1 MKKIK
6 NFVNINYLWLLL
18 GSYLV
23 VVLVNLLRFSTEVL
37 FLKLGAVGVTTTVI
51 GLVVSYLILWFLL
64 EYKKFLNIRQANII
78 LSALILFMAILK
90 SPTFFLS
97 LGLVMISVALFLLFH
112 LEKVR
117 LAMIYP
123 LVLLLSFPKLLIQ
136 ASSNFKNDALGI
148 HSFNIAES
156 KFSMLIWPVLVSVF
170 IAILIGLLINRLA
183 VEKINAVWVKRLTLV
198 ALIGGLCY
206 VLYLSAVMYYKV
218 KANSVS
224 TFDIGIF
231 SQMFE
236 RMKTDFT
243 QITTLE
249 RDKALSHMAV
259 HISPIYYLI
268 LPFYMLFPYVETLE
282 VMQVLIVF
290 SAVIPLCLI
299 LKKLQLPKLLNPF
312 IIALFFLTPVMT
324 TSGAYHLHENCFL
337 PPLILWLFYALI
349 SEWRWRSILFVLLIL
364 FVKEDAALYVLAL
377 GLYFAFQQ
385 RFTLS
390 ATFKKWLYAGTL
402 ALPVLYFSLAL
413 FLLAKYGEGAM
424 VSRYGHLLLEGEQG
438 LPMVLKNIFLNPL
451 YIIGSLFTGKKMGY
465 IFLILFP
472 LGFLPLVQ
480 RRFSTYFLLIPLL
493 AVNLLMDWPYQFDI
507 GFQYSY
513 GSVTLLF
520 IMAILAVDQ
529 LSRHQ
534 VVGEKVLLALVAASL
549 VFSGTILYS
558 FTRNWNFEMK
568 YYHDRKEF
576 FDGLQST
583 LDSIPA
589 DASVLAAGGYTPG
602 LRKHQELYDI
612 FYHNN
617 KALDPKIDYVVV
629 PREMQDEKHGYSE
642 TATLKLYKEA
652 GYQESSLSSKD
663 VLVLEKEV
671 K

>member
-1 MKKIK
+1 
-6 NFVNINYLWLLL
+6 
-18 GSYLV
+18 
-23 VVLVNLLRFSTEVL
+23 
-37 FLKLGAVGVTTTVI
+37 
-51 GLVVSYLILWFLL
+51 
-64 EYKKFLNIRQANII
+64 
-78 LSALILFMAILK
+78 
-90 SPTFFLS
+90 
-97 LGLVMISVALFLLFH
+97 
-112 LEKVR
+112 
-117 LAMIYP
+117 
-123 LVLLLSFPKLLIQ
+123 
-136 ASSNFKNDALGI
+136 
-148 HSFNIAES
+148 
-156 KFSMLIWPVLVSVF
+156 
-170 IAILIGLLINRLA
+170 
-183 VEKINAVWVKRLTLV
+183 
-198 ALIGGLCY
+198 
-206 VLYLSAVMYYKV
+206 MYYKV

-312 IIALFFLTPVMT
+312 IIALLFLTPVMT

-377 GLYFAFQQ
+377 GLYFAFQK

-424 VSRYGHLLLEGEQG
+424 VSRYGHLLLEGEHG

-529 LSRHQ
+529 LSRHR